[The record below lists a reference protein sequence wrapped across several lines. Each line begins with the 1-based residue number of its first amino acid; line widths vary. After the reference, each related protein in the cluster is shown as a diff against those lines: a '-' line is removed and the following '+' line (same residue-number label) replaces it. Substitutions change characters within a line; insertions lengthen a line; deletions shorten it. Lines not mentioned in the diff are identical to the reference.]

1 MRLLHVADTHIGYNK
16 PGKLRERELDFY
28 EVFDEVIEIA
38 IRERVDAVMHCGD
51 LFNEP
56 DPDPQTYFYAFK
68 SLKKLRNADIE
79 FLVIAGQHDQPKTS
93 SLSPLRVLEE
103 AGLVKVLAIR
113 EPATVVVNLRS
124 GDLGVTA
131 VPYADPL
138 SMQEYIKYIK
148 KPDTKKKVLM
158 AHLLLKELNIPG
170 AHLSIPEL
178 RCDGYDYVALGDYHI
193 RYVSEYGGVPVV
205 YPGSTEAV
213 DYLESSDERFV
224 ALIDLSKEDVEVSWI
239 KLSKFRKWLV
249 VKSST
254 YGELIRFLSKV
265 DFSSFSKPPILYA
278 KVSNAD
284 LLDMSARSVIDYL
297 RNLREGGKILTYKLE
312 TPSIFEE
319 YEETEHEEITPA
331 PTLESVVRNLLKDP
345 KISEYVLTVIKG
357 CEDEGFIDA
366 LITSLLNDQELIS
379 KLEKLVRSK

>member
-1 MRLLHVADTHIGYNK
+1 
-16 PGKLRERELDFY
+16 
-28 EVFDEVIEIA
+28 
-38 IRERVDAVMHCGD
+38 
-51 LFNEP
+51 
-56 DPDPQTYFYAFK
+56 
-68 SLKKLRNADIE
+68 
-79 FLVIAGQHDQPKTS
+79 
-93 SLSPLRVLEE
+93 
-103 AGLVKVLAIR
+103 
-113 EPATVVVNLRS
+113 
-124 GDLGVTA
+124 
-131 VPYADPL
+131 
-138 SMQEYIKYIK
+138 
-148 KPDTKKKVLM
+148 
-158 AHLLLKELNIPG
+158 
-170 AHLSIPEL
+170 
-178 RCDGYDYVALGDYHI
+178 
-193 RYVSEYGGVPVV
+193 
-205 YPGSTEAV
+205 
-213 DYLESSDERFV
+213 
-224 ALIDLSKEDVEVSWI
+224 I

>member
-38 IRERVDAVMHCGD
+38 IRERIDAVMHCGD

-131 VPYADPL
+131 IPYADHL
-138 SMQEYIKYIK
+138 SMQE
-148 KPDTKKKVLM
+148 P
-158 AHLLLKELNIPG
+158 IP
-170 AHLSIPEL
+170 
-178 RCDGYDYVALGDYHI
+178 
-193 RYVSEYGGVPVV
+193 
-205 YPGSTEAV
+205 
-213 DYLESSDERFV
+213 
-224 ALIDLSKEDVEVSWI
+224 
-239 KLSKFRKWLV
+239 
-249 VKSST
+249 
-254 YGELIRFLSKV
+254 
-265 DFSSFSKPPILYA
+265 
-278 KVSNAD
+278 
-284 LLDMSARSVIDYL
+284 
-297 RNLREGGKILTYKLE
+297 
-312 TPSIFEE
+312 
-319 YEETEHEEITPA
+319 
-331 PTLESVVRNLLKDP
+331 
-345 KISEYVLTVIKG
+345 
-357 CEDEGFIDA
+357 
-366 LITSLLNDQELIS
+366 
-379 KLEKLVRSK
+379 